1 MQENT
6 KEYTRKLLFHNL
18 HLGFIKTFNFN
29 TLFEIF
35 LIISNKNTVI

>member
-18 HLGFIKTFNFN
+18 HSGFIKTFNFY
-29 TLFEIF
+29 TLFEF
-35 LIISNKNTVI
+35 FFIICNKNTVI